1 MQNLNKFLVCLD
13 STALDEHIIKYS
25 SMVAEL
31 AGCEKVY
38 FVHIA
43 QKNLSLKVK
52 KYFQEKIKEHFT
64 APCETEMQ
72 IQQGSN
78 AVQILKWSEFKIVD
92 LVILGIKP
100 KTESTGRHAARLI
113 NEAQCS
119 VLLVPPTAKLKLSR
133 VIIPLDFSSSSI
145 TALNAALNIKETAG
159 DIDVLLHHVYF
170 VPSGYTHTGKSYD
183 EMAAIMDKNKRR
195 EYEQFKREHSL
206 DESKY
211 EVIFELDEDQN
222 PSDNIYEMA
231 KERSADM
238 IIVAS
243 RGRTKLASML
253 KGSTAVNLISYDREI
268 ACLVVKN
275 KSENMGFFEALM
287 KL

>member
-13 STALDEHIIKYS
+13 STSLDQHIIQYS
-25 SMVAEL
+25 SMFAEL

-52 KYFQEKIKEHFT
+52 KFFQEKIDEHFT
-64 APCETEMQ
+64 ANCETEMQ
-72 IQQGSN
+72 IHQGSN
-78 AVQILKWSEFKIVD
+78 AVQILKWNEFKIVD

-100 KTESTGRHAARLI
+100 KTESTGKHAARII

-119 VLLVPPTAKLKLSR
+119 VLLVPATAKLELSR
-133 VIIPLDFSSSSI
+133 VIIPLDFSGSAL
-145 TALNAALNIKETAG
+145 TALNAAINIKNKMGVE
-159 DIDVLLHHVYF
+159 VLLHHVYF
-170 VPSGYTHTGKSYD
+170 VPTGYTHTGKSY
-183 EMAAIMDKNKRR
+183 EQMAEIMDKNKRR
-195 EYEQFKREHSL
+195 EYEQFKRQHEL
-206 DESKY
+206 DESQY
-211 EVIFELDEDQN
+211 EVIFELDDDQN

-231 KERSADM
+231 KDRDADM

-243 RGRTKLASML
+243 RGRTKLASIL
-253 KGSTAVNLISYDREI
+253 KGSTAVNLISYDRDI

-275 KSENMGFFEALM
+275 KSENMGFWEALL
-287 KL
+287 KI

>member
-13 STALDEHIIKYS
+13 SCSLDEHIIRYS
-25 SMVAEL
+25 SMIAEL

-43 QKNLSLKVK
+43 QKNLSLKIK
-52 KYFQEKIKEHFT
+52 KYFQEKIKDHFT
-64 APCETEMQ
+64 ANCETEMQ
-72 IQQGSN
+72 IHQGKN

-100 KTESTGRHAARLI
+100 KTESTGKHAARLI

-119 VLLVPPTAKLKLSR
+119 VLLVPATAKLKLSK
-133 VIIPLDFSSSSI
+133 VIIPLDFSASAV
-145 TALNAALNIKETAG
+145 TALDAALNIKEKA
-159 DIDVLLHHVYF
+159 DVEVLLHHVYF
-170 VPSGYTHTGKSYD
+170 VPTGYTHTGKTYE
-183 EMAAIMDKNKRR
+183 EMAEIMDKNKRR
-195 EYEQFKREHSL
+195 EYEQFKRNHSI

-211 EVIFELDEDQN
+211 EVIFELDDDQN

-231 KERSADM
+231 KDRQADL

-253 KGSTAVNLISYDREI
+253 KGSTAVNLISYDRDI

-275 KSENMGFFEALM
+275 KSENMGFFEALL
-287 KL
+287 KI

>member
-1 MQNLNKFLVCLD
+1 MQYLKKFLVCLD
-13 STALDEHIIKYS
+13 STPLDEHIIQYS
-25 SMVAEL
+25 SMAAEL
-31 AGCEKVY
+31 TGCEKVY

-52 KYFQEKIKEHFT
+52 KYFQEKIQEHFT
-64 APCETEMQ
+64 ASCETEMQ
-72 IQQGSN
+72 IHQGNN

-100 KTESTGRHAARLI
+100 KSESTGKHAARLI
-113 NEAQCS
+113 NAAQCS

-133 VIIPLDFSSSSI
+133 VIIPLDFSASSI
-145 TALNAALNIKETAG
+145 TALNAAMNFKEKVT
-159 DIDVLLHHVYF
+159 DIEILLHHVYF

-183 EMAAIMDKNKRR
+183 EMADIMDKNKRR
-195 EYEQFKREHSL
+195 EYEQFKREYSV
-206 DESKY
+206 DESKF

-231 KERSADM
+231 KERNADM

-243 RGRTKLASML
+243 RGRTKMASLL

-275 KSENMGFFEALM
+275 KAENMGFFEALL

>member
-13 STALDEHIIKYS
+13 SSSLDEHIIRYS
-25 SMVAEL
+25 SMIAEL

-43 QKNLSLKVK
+43 QKNLSLKIK
-52 KYFQEKIKEHFT
+52 KYFQEKIKDHFT
-64 APCETEMQ
+64 ANCETEMQ
-72 IQQGSN
+72 IHQGKN

-100 KTESTGRHAARLI
+100 KTESTGKHAARLI

-119 VLLVPPTAKLKLSR
+119 VLLVPATAKLKLSK
-133 VIIPLDFSSSSI
+133 VIIPLDFSASAV
-145 TALNAALNIKETAG
+145 TALDAALNIKEKA
-159 DIDVLLHHVYF
+159 DVEVLLHHVYF
-170 VPSGYTHTGKSYD
+170 VPTGYTHTGKTYE
-183 EMAAIMDKNKRR
+183 EMAEIMDKNKRR
-195 EYEQFKREHSL
+195 EYEQFKRNHSI

-211 EVIFELDEDQN
+211 EVIFELDDDQN

-231 KERSADM
+231 KDRQADL

-253 KGSTAVNLISYDREI
+253 KGSTAVNLISYDRDI

-275 KSENMGFFEALM
+275 KSENMGFFEALL
-287 KL
+287 KI

>member
-1 MQNLNKFLVCLD
+1 M
-13 STALDEHIIKYS
+13 
-25 SMVAEL
+25 AE
-31 AGCEKVY
+31 
-38 FVHIA
+38 
-43 QKNLSLKVK
+43 
-52 KYFQEKIKEHFT
+52 
-64 APCETEMQ
+64 
-72 IQQGSN
+72 
-78 AVQILKWSEFKIVD
+78 
-92 LVILGIKP
+92 
-100 KTESTGRHAARLI
+100 
-113 NEAQCS
+113 
-119 VLLVPPTAKLKLSR
+119 
-133 VIIPLDFSSSSI
+133 
-145 TALNAALNIKETAG
+145 
-159 DIDVLLHHVYF
+159 
-170 VPSGYTHTGKSYD
+170 
-183 EMAAIMDKNKRR
+183 IMDKNKRR

-231 KERSADM
+231 KERNADM

-243 RGRTKLASML
+243 RGRTKMASLL

>member
-13 STALDEHIIKYS
+13 SSSLDEHLIKYS
-25 SMVAEL
+25 STIAEL

-43 QKNLSLKVK
+43 QKNLSLKIK
-52 KYFQEKIKEHFT
+52 KYFQEKISEHFT
-64 APCETEMQ
+64 ADCETEMQ
-72 IQQGSN
+72 IHQGKN

-113 NEAQCS
+113 NEALCS
-119 VLLVPPTAKLKLSR
+119 VLLVPATAKLKLSR
-133 VIIPLDFSSSSI
+133 VIIPLDFSGSAL
-145 TALNAALNIKETAG
+145 TALNAALNIKEKAG
-159 DIDVLLHHVYF
+159 VEVLLHHVYF
-170 VPSGYTHTGKSYD
+170 VPTGYTHTGKTYE
-183 EMAAIMDKNKRR
+183 EMAEIMDKNKRR
-195 EYEQFKREHSL
+195 EYEQFKRNHSL

-211 EVIFELDEDQN
+211 EVIFELDDDQN

-231 KERSADM
+231 KERQADL

-253 KGSTAVNLISYDREI
+253 KGSTAVNLISYDRDI

-275 KSENMGFFEALM
+275 KSENMGFFEALL
-287 KL
+287 KI

>member
-13 STALDEHIIKYS
+13 SSPLDEHIIRYS

-43 QKNLSLKVK
+43 QKNLSLKIK
-52 KYFQEKIKEHFT
+52 KYFQEKIETHFS
-64 APCETEMQ
+64 AKCDTEMQ
-72 IQQGSN
+72 IHQGKN
-78 AVQILKWSEFKIVD
+78 AVQILKWSEFDIVD

-119 VLLVPPTAKLKLSR
+119 VLLVPPTAKLELSR
-133 VIIPLDFSSSSI
+133 VIIPLDFSGSAL
-145 TALNAALNIKETAG
+145 TALNAALNIKEKTG
-159 DIDVLLHHVYF
+159 VEVLLHHVYF
-170 VPSGYTHTGKSYD
+170 VPSGYTHTGKSYE
-183 EMAAIMDKNKRR
+183 EMAEIMNKNKLR
-195 EYEQFKREHSL
+195 EYEQFKREQSL

-211 EVIFELDEDQN
+211 EVIFELDDDQN

-231 KERSADM
+231 KERKADM

-253 KGSTAVNLISYDREI
+253 KGSTAVNLISYDRDI

-275 KSENMGFFEALM
+275 KSENMGFFEALL
-287 KL
+287 KI